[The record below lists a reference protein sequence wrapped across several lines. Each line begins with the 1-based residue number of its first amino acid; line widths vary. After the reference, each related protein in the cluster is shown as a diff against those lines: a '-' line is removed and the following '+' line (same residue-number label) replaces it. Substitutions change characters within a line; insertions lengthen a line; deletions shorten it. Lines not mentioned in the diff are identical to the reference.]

1 MTIALKTLAVAAL
14 ACAAPLGLEPRV
26 TCAPG
31 LYMIVARGSNEP
43 AGEGR
48 IGAITK
54 AVKAQVPGST
64 SVAVDYPAT
73 ILTGTL
79 YPESVYEGIID
90 TKKKVRNYVAAC
102 GDDSRIVL
110 IGYSQGG
117 NVISDMLA
125 GGVLKPMPL
134 DASYRKHSTF
144 FFLSL
149 SDNQLHIVF
158 EYLLICVSI
167 VKSVVT
173 FADPTFAANQT
184 YDYGTNAKGTDGIF
198 SRSSS
203 ASETALLEPYA
214 DIMAS
219 YCDGNDS
226 ICASGASTAVHLVE
240 VENHAQEAIEFI
252 VAHQ

>member
-1 MTIALKTLAVAAL
+1 MTIVLKTLAVAAL
-14 ACAAPLGLEPRV
+14 ACAAPLDLGPRV
-26 TCAPG
+26 TCVPG
-31 LYMIVARGSNEP
+31 LYMIVARGSLEP

-54 AVKAQVPGST
+54 AVKAQVPGSS

-73 ILTGTL
+73 IVSGTL

-90 TKKKVRNYVAAC
+90 AKKKVHNYVATC

-134 DASYRKHSTF
+134 DATYR
-144 FFLSL
+144 
-149 SDNQLHIVF
+149 NYI
-158 EYLLICVSI
+158 
-167 VKSVVT
+167 KSVVT

-184 YDYGTNAKGTDGIF
+184 YDYGTNAKGSDGIF

-214 DIMAS
+214 DIMAA
-219 YCDGNDS
+219 YCDANDS
-226 ICASGASTAVHLVE
+226 ICASGQSTAVHRVE
-240 VENHAQEAIEFI
+240 VENHAQEAIDFI
-252 VAHQ
+252 VAHR